1 MRDNM
6 NIGERLRHLRH
17 QHGLSQRALAR
28 RAGVTNAMISM
39 IETGKTSPTIAS
51 LKKLLDVFP
60 LSMEA
65 FFADETQ
72 VAPRFYRAEEL
83 LEVGTGSLSYR
94 LVGADRQPR
103 NLCVMHERYPPG
115 GDSGAEMLS
124 HPGEE
129 GGVVVRGMIEL
140 TVGDQKR
147 SLACGDAY
155 YFDTAIPH
163 RFRNLGDELAE
174 VVSASTPPTY

>member
-1 MRDNM
+1 MTEVP
-6 NIGERLRHLRH
+6 IGERLRQLRQ
-17 QHGLSQRALAR
+17 QHGLSQRELAR

-39 IETGKTSPTIAS
+39 IETNKTSPTIAS

-65 FFADETQ
+65 FFSGDDPPRA
-72 VAPRFYRAEEL
+72 RFYRANEL
-83 LEVGTGSLSYR
+83 LEVGTGDVSYR

-115 GDSGAEMLS
+115 GDSGAEMIS
-124 HPGEE
+124 HVGEE
-129 GGVVVRGMIEL
+129 SGVVVRGEIEL
-140 TVGDQKR
+140 TVGDECR
-147 SLACGDAY
+147 VLLPGDAY
-155 YFDTAIPH
+155 YFDTATPH
-163 RFRNLGDELAE
+163 RFRNVGSKTAE